1 MNLRID
7 EEEYELFR
15 EVEGTGDMR
24 IINKGLRMINQMIN
38 VSPLVEEL
46 NKVPFDGV
54 YAYESNDINAIA
66 RKEGGTYAIA
76 LSFGLF
82 IRIDKWF
89 KLWEVAPLIDSIFNF
104 EDDEGKKRFF
114 DNCYAFA
121 IIFIACHELYH
132 ILNGHCDLKKKT
144 NVMSETRKESV
155 INDNLFN
162 QILEYDAD
170 CCAARYCAALIMN
183 QNSIESAIAQTL
195 RNLIFS
201 VYNVFLMFCEIDQM
215 TFEELLNEDIDAFDH
230 PHPSIRL
237 AYSVSMVADYVMNYW
252 RKDQVIQIFSMA
264 LNECIAFDRILAEHE
279 SLKKS
284 LVAFAYT
291 SKGTDHMKELN
302 NRWKNVSKK
311 LREYAFVPLRPY
323 SWVSKIPVWV
333 DDNGEFMMIPEG
345 RGKSKKQDSD

>member
-66 RKEGGTYAIA
+66 WKEGGTYAIA

-144 NVMSETRKESV
+144 NVMSETRK
-155 INDNLFN
+155 
-162 QILEYDAD
+162 
-170 CCAARYCAALIMN
+170 
-183 QNSIESAIAQTL
+183 
-195 RNLIFS
+195 
-201 VYNVFLMFCEIDQM
+201 
-215 TFEELLNEDIDAFDH
+215 ELLNEDIDAFDH